1 MGRPDL
7 HKEGKWMMTEKEFI
21 QMMIT
26 QRIDM
31 LLGGKRT
38 AKEKEVFDRGEQVMR
53 GLEEEERMRLEEYMN
68 QAASL
73 EAAAEEKAY
82 LGGFKDGICLV
93 LEILKIGQE
102 GCRGLLKG
110 RGQ

>member
-1 MGRPDL
+1 
-7 HKEGKWMMTEKEFI
+7 MMTEKDFI

-38 AKEKEVFDRGEQVMR
+38 AKEKEVFDRGEQVMK

-68 QAASL
+68 QVASL

-82 LGGFKDGICLV
+82 LGGLKDGICLV

-102 GCRGLLKG
+102 GCRGLSKG
-110 RGQ
+110 LG